1 MKLTSKLI
9 LLLFT
14 VSLIGCSP
22 KEDKTLQI
30 SGTVID
36 TETKS
41 IILVKPGQ
49 DPRFDSIIEI
59 PVLEGKFNYEA
70 KLQHPEAVHL
80 FFGEMRERGGGR
92 HMQLYLENE
101 KIDLTI
107 YPEEEFDKNIVEGG
121 TLNAE
126 YKKFIE
132 GYDAKFKKRL
142 QPLRD
147 SMDLLFER
155 CEYSSDEMNEI
166 IAALNNA
173 KSQDE
178 KVPLFRKMEQLREKG
193 LDMTPAAKEISDQ
206 QNIIYEEAKKYQEHY
221 ISTLPNLVSYSFLL
235 MDLQFSKES
244 IDIDLTKENY
254 RKLSEAHP
262 NHPYNELTLNL
273 ITAIDGVK
281 IGNQFVDFS
290 APNLEGNEIKLSDE
304 IEGKVAL
311 LDLWATWCGPCIAK
325 SKTMIPLYEEFKDKG
340 FTIVGVAGE
349 FDNTDRL
356 ISFLEKEK
364 WPWLQLVELDKQN
377 SIWTK
382 YGIDNSGGKIFLID
396 NAGKIIAMDPTTD
409 EVRKE
414 LEDRLN

>member
-1 MKLTSKLI
+1 M
-9 LLLFT
+9 
-14 VSLIGCSP
+14 
-22 KEDKTLQI
+22 
-30 SGTVID
+30 
-36 TETKS
+36 
-41 IILVKPGQ
+41 VKPGQ

-155 CEYSSDEMNEI
+155 REYSSDEMNEI

>member
-155 CEYSSDEMNEI
+155 REYSSDEMNEI

-262 NHPYNELTLNL
+262 NHPYNELALNL

>member
-1 MKLTSKLI
+1 MRKLS
-9 LLLFT
+9 
-14 VSLIGCSP
+14 
-22 KEDKTLQI
+22 
-30 SGTVID
+30 
-36 TETKS
+36 
-41 IILVKPGQ
+41 
-49 DPRFDSIIEI
+49 
-59 PVLEGKFNYEA
+59 
-70 KLQHPEAVHL
+70 
-80 FFGEMRERGGGR
+80 
-92 HMQLYLENE
+92 
-101 KIDLTI
+101 LTI

-155 CEYSSDEMNEI
+155 REYSSDEMNEI

-262 NHPYNELTLNL
+262 NHPYNELALNL

>member
-155 CEYSSDEMNEI
+155 REYSSDEMNEI

>member
-1 MKLTSKLI
+1 M
-9 LLLFT
+9 
-14 VSLIGCSP
+14 
-22 KEDKTLQI
+22 
-30 SGTVID
+30 
-36 TETKS
+36 
-41 IILVKPGQ
+41 
-49 DPRFDSIIEI
+49 
-59 PVLEGKFNYEA
+59 
-70 KLQHPEAVHL
+70 
-80 FFGEMRERGGGR
+80 
-92 HMQLYLENE
+92 
-101 KIDLTI
+101 
-107 YPEEEFDKNIVEGG
+107 
-121 TLNAE
+121 
-126 YKKFIE
+126 
-132 GYDAKFKKRL
+132 
-142 QPLRD
+142 
-147 SMDLLFER
+147 
-155 CEYSSDEMNEI
+155 
-166 IAALNNA
+166 
-173 KSQDE
+173 
-178 KVPLFRKMEQLREKG
+178 
-193 LDMTPAAKEISDQ
+193 
-206 QNIIYEEAKKYQEHY
+206 
-221 ISTLPNLVSYSFLL
+221 
-235 MDLQFSKES
+235 
-244 IDIDLTKENY
+244 
-254 RKLSEAHP
+254 
-262 NHPYNELTLNL
+262 
-273 ITAIDGVK
+273 K

>member
-1 MKLTSKLI
+1 MKATSKLA

-14 VSLIGCSP
+14 ATLFNCSP
-22 KEDKTLQI
+22 KQEKTLQI
-30 SGTVID
+30 NGTVID
-36 TETKS
+36 ADTKS

-70 KLQHPEAVHL
+70 KLQHPEAVNL

-92 HMQLYLENE
+92 YMQLYLENE

-107 YPEEEFDKNIVEGG
+107 YPEEEFDKNSVKGG
-121 TLNAE
+121 KLNAE

-132 GYDAKFKKRL
+132 GYDTKFEKRL

-147 SMDLLFER
+147 SMDLLFDR
-155 CEYSSDEMNEI
+155 DEYNSDEMKRI
-166 IAALNNA
+166 IAKLDAA
-173 KSQDE
+173 ESQDE
-178 KVPLFRKMEQLREKG
+178 KVPLFRKMEQLREGG
-193 LDMTPAAKEISDQ
+193 LDMTLAAKKISDQ
-206 QNIIYEEAKKYQEHY
+206 QDIIYKETKEYQQHY
-221 ISTLPNLVSYSFLL
+221 INTHPNLVSYSFLL
-235 MDLQFSKES
+235 NNLQYFKES
-244 IDIDLTKENY
+244 IDLDVVKNNY
-254 RKLSEAHP
+254 EKLSEAHP
-262 NHPYNELTLNL
+262 NHPYNELALNL
-273 ITAIDGVK
+273 INAIDGIKVGK
-281 IGNQFVDFS
+281 QFVDFS
-290 APNLEGNEIKLSDE
+290 APDLEGNIVKLSDE

-325 SKTMIPLYEEFKDKG
+325 SKTMIPIYEEYRDKG

-364 WPWLQLVELDKQN
+364 WSWLQLLELDKQN
-377 SIWTK
+377 GIWNK

-396 NAGKIIAMDPTTD
+396 SDGTIIAIDPTA
-409 EVRKE
+409 EGVREE
-414 LEDRLN
+414 LEKRLK